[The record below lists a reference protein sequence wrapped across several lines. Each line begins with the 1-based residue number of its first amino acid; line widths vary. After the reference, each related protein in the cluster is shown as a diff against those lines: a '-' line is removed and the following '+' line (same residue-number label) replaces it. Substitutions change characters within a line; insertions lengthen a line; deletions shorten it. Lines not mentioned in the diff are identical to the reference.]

1 MKFKSLPLGRG
12 LSLVILAE
20 AVNAFTVTPWHCAQ
34 LLHQSI
40 TMNLLNS
47 LSLLSGLAITTVI
60 ASALPAQAFSTFSF
74 TTNSTYR
81 VGQEKSD
88 ILLQSVVKNGET
100 ITKFNTVNNA
110 KIVQQNS
117 KTINGKVH
125 GLMSTNCGDNVS
137 NCVSAELPSSTQVVE
152 ALGNLNLNKII
163 DTEEFLGSSVL
174 DVFFQK
180 PSDSFYLFERGG
192 AMGSTARAGNSD
204 LRVQAIDAE
213 GNLLGQSFT
222 IGKNMWTNAG
232 YAIDT
237 KEIDHA
243 QKVGSFGLS
252 SNNGAIAGLRLITNS
267 TGADYKVIASSSRSV
282 SAKVPEPATL
292 VGLAAIGGTFALRR
306 RKLAK

>member
-1 MKFKSLPLGRG
+1 
-12 LSLVILAE
+12 
-20 AVNAFTVTPWHCAQ
+20 
-34 LLHQSI
+34 
-40 TMNLLNS
+40 MNFLKS

-60 ASALPAQAFSTFSF
+60 AGALPAQAFDTFSF
-74 TTNSTYR
+74 KTNSTYK
-81 VGQEKSD
+81 VGQEKND

-100 ITKFNTVNNA
+100 ITRFNTVSSA

-125 GLMSTNCGDNVS
+125 GLMSTNCGDKVA

-152 ALGNLNLNKII
+152 TLGNLNLNKII
-163 DTEEFLGSSVL
+163 DTEEFLGSSIL

-192 AMGSTARAGNSD
+192 MMGSNARAGNSD
-204 LRVQAIDAE
+204 LKVQALDAQ
-213 GNLLGQSFT
+213 GRLLGQTFT
-222 IGKNMWTNAG
+222 IGKNMWTDAG

-252 SNNGAIAGLRLITNS
+252 SKNGMIAGLRLTTNS
-267 TGADYKVIASSSRSV
+267 TGADYKVIASSRTV
-282 SAKVPEPATL
+282 STKVPEPATL
-292 VGLAAIGGTFALRR
+292 AGFVAIGGTLALRR